1 MARTT
6 RGIGLAI
13 LAALLAAASASG
25 SATVTVVNGNQP
37 GVGFNDPAPAT
48 PVGGNTG
55 TTIGQQRLIAFQH
68 AADLWGALL
77 DSSVE
82 VRIRATFEALDCTSD
97 TAVLGAAAPNQAVSD
112 FPNAPFPGTWYP
124 AALGNRLSGQDLSP
138 TADDILARFNMNLGN
153 TGCFDGI
160 GWYYGLD
167 NNHGNKIDLVAVLL
181 HEFAHGLGFLTFVTD
196 QGVEFQNQPDVFE
209 RNIFDDTVNKHW
221 TEMTETERGTSA
233 VNTGHV
239 LWDGPA
245 VTAMAPQFLGG
256 TPALTIDSPASL
268 SGNIVVSTAQF
279 GPDVTE
285 DAVTGDIVAAIDPAD
300 GAGMTT
306 TDGCTAFSNASL
318 VAGKIALIDRG
329 SCDFV
334 DKSAH
339 AQDAGAIAV
348 IIANNVPDGLPPL
361 GVREN
366 APTINIPT
374 VGISQADGATIRAA
388 LGSSAVSGRIH
399 INARMRAGEGWG
411 GRLKLYAPNPDEPG
425 SSISHWDTSA
435 FPNLLMEPNLTGS
448 LPHTVDL
455 TLPLLYDIGWRP
467 DTAPAP
473 VARGSVE
480 TTTEAGEPTVVTP
493 RP

>member
-1 MARTT
+1 VARRT
-6 RGIGLAI
+6 RGIGLGL
-13 LAALLAAASASG
+13 LAALLASAPAAG
-25 SATVTVVNGNQP
+25 ATITVVNGNQP
-37 GVGFNDPAPAT
+37 NVGFNDPAPAT

-77 DSSVE
+77 DSSIE
-82 VRIRATFEALDCTSD
+82 IRIRATFEALDCTTD
-97 TAVLGAAAPNQAVSD
+97 TAVLGAAAPNQAISD
-112 FPNAPFPGTWYP
+112 FPNAPFAGTWYP
-124 AALGNRLSGQDLSP
+124 SALANRLAGRDLSP
-138 TADDILARFNMNLGN
+138 NDDDVLARFNVNLGN
-153 TGCFDGI
+153 PGCFDGV

-167 NNHGNKIDLVAVLL
+167 NNHDDKIDLVAVLL

-196 QGVEFQNQPDVFE
+196 QGVEFENQPDVFE
-209 RNIFDDTVNKHW
+209 RSIFDDTANKHW
-221 TEMTETERGTSA
+221 SEMTETERGTSA

-239 LWDGPA
+239 LWDGPT
-245 VTAMAPQFLGG
+245 VTAMAPRFLGG
-256 TPALTIDSPASL
+256 TPVLTIDSPASL
-268 SGNIVVSTAQF
+268 AGNIVISTAQF

-285 DAVTGDIVAAIDPAD
+285 DAIAGDIVAAIDPAD
-300 GAGMTT
+300 AAGMST
-306 TDGCTAFSNASL
+306 TDGCTLFSNASL

-334 DKSAH
+334 DKSAN
-339 AQDAGAIAV
+339 AEAAGAIAV

-366 APTINIPT
+366 APTIHIPT
-374 VGISQADGATIRAA
+374 VGISQADGATIRATLA
-388 LGSSAVSGRIH
+388 GSAVTGRIH
-399 INARMRAGEGWG
+399 IDARMKAGEGSG

-467 DTAPAP
+467 NSAPATA
-473 VARGSVE
+473 ARGAVE
-480 TTTEAGEPTVVTP
+480 KTTEAGEPKVVTP

>member
-1 MARTT
+1 VARNA
-6 RGIGLAI
+6 RGIVLAL
-13 LAALLAAASASG
+13 LAALLASASASG
-25 SATVTVVNGNQP
+25 SATITVVNGNQP

-55 TTIGQQRLIAFQH
+55 TTLGQQRLMAFQH
-68 AADLWGALL
+68 AADIWGALI
-77 DSSVE
+77 DSTVE
-82 VRIRATFEALDCTSD
+82 IRIRATFEALDCTAD
-97 TAVLGAAAPNQAVSD
+97 TAVLGAASPNQVFSD
-112 FPNAPFPGTWYP
+112 FPNAPLAGTWFP
-124 AALGNRLSGQDLSP
+124 SALANRLAGQDLSS
-138 TADDILARFNMNLGN
+138 TDDDIVARFNVNLGN

-167 NNHGNKIDLVAVLL
+167 NNHGNSIDLVAVLL
-181 HEFAHGLGFLTFVTD
+181 HEFSHGLGFLTFVSD

-209 RNIFDDTVNKHW
+209 REIFDDTVNKHW
-221 TEMTETERGTSA
+221 TEMTEAERGVSA

-239 LWDGPA
+239 LWDGPT

-256 TPALTIDSPASL
+256 TPALTIDSPASVA
-268 SGNIVVSTAQF
+268 GNFVVSTAQF
-279 GPDVTE
+279 GPDVSE
-285 DAVTGDIVAAIDPAD
+285 DAIAGQIVAAIDPAD
-300 GAGMTT
+300 AAGMAT
-306 TDGCTAFSNASL
+306 TDGCTAFSNASV

-334 DKSAH
+334 DKSAN
-339 AQDAGAIAV
+339 AEAAGVIAV
-348 IIANNVPDGLPPL
+348 IIANNVPEGLPPL

-366 APTINIPT
+366 APTIHIPT

-388 LGSSAVSGRIH
+388 LGGSGVTGRIH
-399 INARMRAGEGWG
+399 INARMRAGEGSG

-467 DTAPAP
+467 DTSPAP
-473 VARGSVE
+473 VARGAVE
-480 TTTEAGEPTVVTP
+480 TTTGTGEPKVVTP